1 MSPCAR
7 CGVPVEGSGRLCEA
21 CASQEPIHA
30 RGEVIPPGQEAGAS
44 SAPPRPFGKALAIA
58 AAADLL
64 QLVFFPLFAPGALS
78 PLNDV
83 LDIVVAFTLVRLIGW
98 HWAFL
103 PTFLGELLPVIDE
116 LPCWTLAVLY
126 VRAEHSRL
134 QSA

>member
-1 MSPCAR
+1 MSRCER
-7 CGVPVEGSGRLCEA
+7 CGVPVEGGSRLCEA
-21 CASQEPIHA
+21 CASQETIHA
-30 RGEVIPPGQEAGAS
+30 QGEVIPPGQDERPPAT
-44 SAPPRPFGKALAIA
+44 PPRPFGKALAIA

-83 LDIVVAFTLVRLIGW
+83 LDIVVALTLVRLIGW

-103 PTFLGELLPVIDE
+103 PTFLGELLPVVDE

>member
-1 MSPCAR
+1 MAASRCLR
-7 CGVPVEGSGRLCEA
+7 CGIPVEGRELCET
-21 CASQEPIHA
+21 CAGQEPLHPQ
-30 RGEVIPPGQEAGAS
+30 GEVIPPGQASAS
-44 SAPPRPFGKALAIA
+44 SAPPRPFGKALAVA
-58 AAADLL
+58 VAADLL
-64 QLVFFPLFAPGALS
+64 QLVFFPLFAPGVLS

-83 LDIVVAFTLVRLIGW
+83 LDIVVAFTLARLIGW

-126 VRAEHSRL
+126 VRAEHARL